1 MSIGLPCFSC
11 CCSVTKSC
19 LTLCNLMD
27 CSMPGSPVFSI
38 SQSLF
43 KFMSMVS
50 VMPSNHL
57 IYAIQQLIWNS
68 RPHKSLHTHV
78 YSSFIQKLKAM
89 KMSFSTAK
97 SLQLCLTLC
106 NHMDYSPLGSSV
118 HGILQTRILEWVATP
133 FSRGSPQPRART
145 WVSCIGGRFFTIWDI
160 REAPSL
166 SADESINTPWYIHTM
181 KWYSV
186 IKNVWTHVSFNFGFL
201 GIQIE

>member
-1 MSIGLPCFSC
+1 MQSSNWFETH
-11 CCSVTKSC
+11 VHTKVC
-19 LTLCNLMD
+19 THM
-27 CSMPGSPVFSI
+27 FTAA
-38 SQSLF
+38 LF
-43 KFMSMVS
+43 KSWKQWKC
-50 VMPSNHL
+50 PSAL
-57 IYAIQQLIWNS
+57 LS
-68 RPHKSLHTHV
+68 
-78 YSSFIQKLKAM
+78 
-89 KMSFSTAK
+89 

-186 IKNVWTHVSFNFGFL
+186 IKNVWTHVSLNSGFL